1 MIDHPSQ
8 LQAAYSFKEV
18 AAFPLQV
25 FVKVDSGY
33 HRAGLELDTKDFDR
47 LLEGINTF
55 QSMGLAEMVGFYSH
69 AGHSYAGDSE
79 TVAMKLLLDELTS
92 VEKAAGLAMKSRKV
106 PLSHRFILSVGATPT
121 ATAIQNFA
129 TEPPQGRSD
138 LWIDLA
144 RDIKDTVKR
153 ANEKYTV
160 EFHAGVYS
168 FLDMQ
173 QLATRAGPSKV
184 SRNSFGQ
191 PTRNALAD
199 IALTVLAEVSSLYE
213 NRKTP
218 EALIA
223 AGTLALGREPCK
235 SYSGW
240 GIVSDWGLT
249 GDASST
255 QNNEGGRSGWQVGRI
270 SQEHGVLTKD
280 PSAERNAARP
290 YVGQRIRIWPNHA
303 CIAGACFGWYLVVD
317 SSASDKADEIVDVW
331 VRWRGW

>member
-25 FVKVDSGY
+25 FVKIDTGY
-33 HRAGLELDTKDFDR
+33 HRAGLSLDTKEFDR

-55 QSMGLAEMVGFYSH
+55 QSMGLAELIGFYSH

-79 TVAMKLLLDELTS
+79 TAALKLLLEELTS
-92 VEKAAGLAMKSRKV
+92 VEKAANLAMKSRKV
-106 PLSHRFILSVGATPT
+106 PLSNRFVLSVGATPT
-121 ATAIQNFA
+121 ATSIQNFS

-144 RDIKDTVKR
+144 RNITDTVKR
-153 ANEKYTV
+153 ANGKYTV
-160 EFHAGVYS
+160 ELHAGVYP
-168 FLDMQ
+168 FLDFQ
-173 QLATRAGPSKV
+173 QLATRAGPSKI
-184 SRNSFGQ
+184 SLNSFGQ
-191 PTRNALAD
+191 PSRNTSAD
-199 IALTVLAEVSSLYE
+199 IALTILVEVSSLYE
-213 NRKTP
+213 NRKPP

-235 SYSGW
+235 AYNGW
-240 GIVSDWGLT
+240 GIVSEWELP
-249 GDASST
+249 GDASSG
-255 QNNEGGRSGWQVGRI
+255 QSEDGRSGWQVGRI

-280 PSAERNAARP
+280 PNAERNAARLH
-290 YVGQRIRIWPNHA
+290 VGQRIRVWPNHA
-303 CIAGACFGWYLVVD
+303 CVAGACFGWYLVVD
-317 SSASDKADEIVDVW
+317 SSVANKTDEIVDVW